1 MNEHLRIREEN
12 VSSAHSHFIF
22 SFFLFSLLLHRREI
36 ATKVLG
42 AKMLQGYTL
51 KETTCDTCGMPVM
64 DFKGKVNCVVCPV
77 LAKKA
82 KKKMKA
88 NQKLEEEKV
97 RLERKVQEK
106 KQLEKERIENERME
120 REQFDNESI
129 RQEQAELER
138 IEKERQEQRLGL
150 DRIEREELERIEQ
163 LRIEM
168 EEKRIQEEQEEM
180 TRAEEKRVELEEEK
194 SRILA
199 VEKEEERR
207 IQQLEEEEFK
217 LLEEARK
224 HAHALVEQER
234 KEELAR
240 LEVIA
245 KEEEA
250 NHRIMEAHRGR
261 EASLAAREA
270 EQKAR
275 QEAEEEALLEESK
288 KLEAFDEDSACDKT
302 QVTKMDVMAEEHRK
316 RLAGKAVLDEEI
328 VKLEEERDNEKME
341 FRRLAEYRRAESEDR
356 MIAALEADAAVKAL
370 AAEHAICRAKVALMS
385 VTSTKR
391 EIISQTIAMA
401 EREAVAETERAI
413 SAECEDYKE
422 QVILRSESEIFE
434 ERWETLRMESRS
446 IMTRRILQGWDLLPV
461 GCEGSEC
468 HLSPLVCKL
477 GKKECVVCGGT
488 GTGEDGVYRDE
499 DAEKSTVIQPN
510 TLPKT
515 NVYDNTDDDVLTYG
529 KQDKHDDFEQKRE
542 IVSKEIGKR
551 MMMGWQLIDASCP
564 RCIMPLMMD
573 DLGNSDI
580 CVLCG
585 EMEQHFDASTI
596 ATKEM
601 MMTTLEASTYENEV
615 IDKVTGE
622 VEVINLEE
630 VSEPATVASTPSKS
644 PTADTIEETQA
655 LSVSRVDLPHAPS
668 QSLNVDESD
677 LCSYIR
683 EQTSRKNCGPIPRSD
698 PPAFIGPPES
708 PTTFKGLDA
717 PPSFSD
723 EKQEE
728 EKLEEDN
735 YYYTENDTSADE
747 VITLPKDVDFADALA
762 IQQLVA
768 VDEEKEEE
776 HQANDGSN
784 DIYGSNAGN
793 PIDISTEMIVNM
805 FLRSPHGY
813 DFYDSGATMS
823 LEDVKERVDIFVV
836 TNMDSAVS
844 DNFKFNVAK
853 RIIEKLENA
862 DVIHPGDE
870 QRTPAAPTPIS
881 PQQSNFHFDEEKSV
895 MTNGGSKR
903 RKAPRPEEMS
913 RRTTSPRFPPKS
925 PASKSSSRSSKY
937 RGSNSNTV
945 IVGGPSRY
953 NHRQRGDDCDESS
966 VGGASRASSVA
977 SDALE
982 SIYEKIEACKEK
994 LMDPS
999 NNIDEQIA
1007 TAALLEK
1014 LATAAVAMK
1023 EMELL
1028 E

>member
-22 SFFLFSLLLHRREI
+22 SFFLFLLLLHRREI

-199 VEKEEERR
+199 VEEEEEHR

-683 EQTSRKNCGPIPRSD
+683 EQTSRKNCGPISRSD
-698 PPAFIGPPES
+698 PPE
-708 PTTFKGLDA
+708 FKGLDA

-870 QRTPAAPTPIS
+870 QRTPAAPTPTS

>member
-1 MNEHLRIREEN
+1 
-12 VSSAHSHFIF
+12 
-22 SFFLFSLLLHRREI
+22 
-36 ATKVLG
+36 
-42 AKMLQGYTL
+42 MLQGYTL

-64 DFKGKVNCVVCPV
+64 DFKGKVDCVVCPV

-82 KKKMKA
+82 RKKMKA
-88 NQKLEEEKV
+88 KQKLEEEKV

-106 KQLEKERIENERME
+106 KELEKERIEKERIE
-120 REQFDNESI
+120 REQKEAGIFDNESI
-129 RQEQAELER
+129 QQERVELGR
-138 IEKERQEQRLGL
+138 IEKERQEQRPEL

-168 EEKRIQEEQEEM
+168 EEKRIQEEEEEM
-180 TRAEEKRVELEEEK
+180 TRADEKRRELEDEK

-199 VEKEEERR
+199 LEKEEEQR

-217 LLEEARK
+217 LLEEARER
-224 HAHALVEQER
+224 AHALVDQEG

-240 LEVIA
+240 LEAIA
-245 KEEEA
+245 KEEEV
-250 NHRIMEAHRGR
+250 NHRIMAAQR
-261 EASLAAREA
+261 EREVSLAVREI

-275 QEAEEEALLEESK
+275 QEAEEKALLEESK
-288 KLEAFDEDSACDKT
+288 KLEAFDENSVCDKT
-302 QVTKMDVMAEEHRK
+302 QVTKMDAMAEEHRK

-328 VKLEEERDNEKME
+328 VKLEEERINEEME
-341 FRRLAEYRRAESEDR
+341 FRRLAEYRRAEAEDR

-391 EIISQTIAMA
+391 EIIAQTIAMA
-401 EREAVAETERAI
+401 EREAVAETEKVI

-422 QVILRSESEIFE
+422 QVILPSESEVFE

-446 IMTRRILQGWDLLPV
+446 IMTRRVLQGWDLLPV
-461 GCEGSEC
+461 GCKGSEC

-477 GKKECVVCGGT
+477 GTKECVVCGGT
-488 GTGEDGVYRDE
+488 GTGEDGVYIDE
-499 DAEKSTVIQPN
+499 DAEKPNVIQPN
-510 TLPKT
+510 MLPKT
-515 NVYDNTDDDVLTYG
+515 YVYDNIDDDVLTYG

-601 MMTTLEASTYENEV
+601 MMTTLEASTYDAEV
-615 IDKVTGE
+615 TEKIEEGR
-622 VEVINLEE
+622 EVINLEE
-630 VSEPATVASTPSKS
+630 VSEPLDREKSSSSKT
-644 PTADTIEETQA
+644 PTAETVEETRA
-655 LSVSRVDLPHAPS
+655 PSVSQVALPHAPS
-668 QSLNVDESD
+668 QSINVDVESD

-683 EQTSRKNCGPIPRSD
+683 GQTSRIDNAPIPRSD
-698 PPAFIGPPES
+698 PPAYTSFPTS
-708 PTTFKGLDA
+708 PIYEGLDA
-717 PPSFSD
+717 PPSFAD
-723 EKQEE
+723 
-728 EKLEEDN
+728 EEDDEDIFN
-735 YYYTENDTSADE
+735 KHNDTENDTSADE

-762 IQQLVA
+762 IQQLVV
-768 VDEEKEEE
+768 VDEEEEQ
-776 HQANDGSN
+776 QANDGSTA
-784 DIYGSNAGN
+784 DN

-836 TNMDSAVS
+836 TNMDSDVS
-844 DNFKFNVAK
+844 DDFKFKVAQT
-853 RIIEKLENA
+853 IIEKLENA
-862 DVIHPGDE
+862 DVIHIHHGND
-870 QRTPAAPTPIS
+870 QRTPAPTHIP
-881 PQQSNFHFDEEKSV
+881 PRQSNFDFDEEKSV
-895 MTNGGSKR
+895 MTNGGSQR
-903 RKAPRPEEMS
+903 RKAPRPEEMA
-913 RRTTSPRFPPKS
+913 RRRPPKS
-925 PASKSSSRSSKY
+925 PASKPSSKPSKR

-945 IVGGPSRY
+945 IVGGPMSGGQRNPRHY
-953 NHRQRGDDCDESS
+953 RGDDCDASS

-999 NNIDEQIA
+999 NNLDEQIA
-1007 TAALLEK
+1007 TASLLEK
-1014 LATAAVAMK
+1014 LAAAAVAMK